1 MKKDLMTVRN
11 VDDEVLGTFKAKAA
25 EHKMKMGR
33 AITEAMQ
40 VWIRT
45 KDKPKKG
52 SRMFA
57 RAKPSDWGKN
67 TEKTSTQIDDIM
79 YDDV

>member
-1 MKKDLMTVRN
+1 MTVRN

-57 RAKPSDWGKN
+57 RASSSDWGKN

-79 YDDV
+79 YDNT